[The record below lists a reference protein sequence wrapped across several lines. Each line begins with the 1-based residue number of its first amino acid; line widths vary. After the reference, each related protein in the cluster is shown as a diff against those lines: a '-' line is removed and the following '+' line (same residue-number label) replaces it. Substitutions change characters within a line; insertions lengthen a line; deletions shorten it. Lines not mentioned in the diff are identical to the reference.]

1 MKLFNEDNRNTN
13 PVTSTKTDEKDL
25 IISKYVRMYIYTFIL
40 PIENNQ
46 HYIFVSSSTNKL
58 YVPSDIFT
66 QDKVNTNT
74 TFCYT

>member
-13 PVTSTKTDEKDL
+13 PVTATKTDEKDL
-25 IISKYVRMYIYTFIL
+25 IISKYVRIYIYTFIL

-58 YVPSDIFT
+58 YVPR
-66 QDKVNTNT
+66 
-74 TFCYT
+74 